1 MRMCGRHVVG
11 QALAAA
17 PRPVPRSVASPALPS
32 RGAAPDRALLPRA
45 TPPPTSERSLA
56 LQRVYAQHRPLL
68 EHEQL
73 PARPQRIVHGDTIV
87 IDPEDFA
94 VPAPNIWRRRAR
106 PVDAAT
112 FAHLIDDLSQLRV
125 SRRMRSARRRSRGF
139 APSSPAVQAASARIE
154 RLEREADTRE
164 QVVANAREH
173 GEDVERA
180 ERLGAEAELVVLG
193 EPLGAH
199 KAWAPGVATML
210 GTAQPFVPPSA
221 LRSVPPL
228 PVRSVDDVDMSE
240 QDAHLWLTHG
250 LVQTRVRAEH
260 AWHTALERLATYQPA
275 VSLDSVRRKRRK
287 KMNKHKYKKLRKR
300 QRAERQRLKK

>member
-1 MRMCGRHVVG
+1 M
-11 QALAAA
+11 
-17 PRPVPRSVASPALPS
+17 
-32 RGAAPDRALLPRA
+32 
-45 TPPPTSERSLA
+45 PPPTTERNLA
-56 LQRVYAQHRPLL
+56 LQRLYAQHRPLL

-73 PARPQRIVHGDTIV
+73 PARPKSIVHGDTVV
-87 IDPEDFA
+87 IDPEDFV
-94 VPAPNIWRRRAR
+94 VPAPNIWRRRAH

-112 FAHLIDDLSQLRV
+112 FAHLLDDLSQLRV
-125 SRRMRSARRRSRGF
+125 SPRRTRSARRRTAPGF
-139 APSSPAVQAASARIE
+139 APSSPAVQAASARIA
-154 RLEREADTRE
+154 RLEREAETRA

-199 KAWAPGVATML
+199 KAWAPGVATLL
-210 GTAQPFVPPSA
+210 GTSQPFVPPSA
-221 LRSVPPL
+221 QRSVPPL
-228 PVRSVDDVDMSE
+228 PVRSVDDVDASE
-240 QDAHLWLTHG
+240 QDAHLWLMHG

-260 AWHTALERLATYQPA
+260 AWQALVPRLGS